1 MASDLEEN
9 YSGATLKLQRNPQYT
24 SSDTE
29 QAASMLSFGGTFRA
43 IAIFGIAYAL
53 AFKYAVTF
61 SESAAAPL
69 WFPDSVLLCAFLISP
84 RKLWG
89 WYLLVGA
96 PIRLINSTVPL
107 WFLGATFLNDGLKS
121 VFCAYLLQRIIRG
134 PVRLNTLK
142 QFWIY
147 TAISVV
153 GIPALSAMAGALTR
167 LAMGDTFWRAFYQWF
182 LGDATASIA
191 LTPTLLYWWFDGMR
205 EVKARAVMFF
215 PVMLALAAALYLTF
229 LLPQAEHSPIILYA
243 PLPLLIFAA
252 TAFRPVAVS
261 TAISLLSLV
270 SILSASQGR
279 GAFFMVQSQHSVL
292 AMQLFLIVTSVPLL
306 FVAILIEERKAV
318 EAQLIESQEG
328 LRENYKRNQD
338 LAGKLLH
345 AQEEERRRI
354 ARELHDD
361 IGQRLSLLSISLAE
375 LRSGLPAGMEK
386 ESSSANALLVD
397 VQNIAADLQEISR
410 QLHSSTLQHLGLEIA
425 LKNLCHAA
433 GSQHHIIIEFH
444 SDDVSELPTEA
455 KLCLFRVAQ
464 EALNNALRHGKA
476 KRIQLRLKKEE
487 DNVIMTLS
495 DDGSGFDPTVASEG
509 MGLLSMQERVRF
521 LGGVVLVNS
530 QIGAGTEIQAELPL
544 RK

>member
-1 MASDLEEN
+1 
-9 YSGATLKLQRNPQYT
+9 
-24 SSDTE
+24 
-29 QAASMLSFGGTFRA
+29 
-43 IAIFGIAYAL
+43 
-53 AFKYAVTF
+53 
-61 SESAAAPL
+61 
-69 WFPDSVLLCAFLISP
+69 
-84 RKLWG
+84 
-89 WYLLVGA
+89 
-96 PIRLINSTVPL
+96 
-107 WFLGATFLNDGLKS
+107 
-121 VFCAYLLQRIIRG
+121 
-134 PVRLNTLK
+134 
-142 QFWIY
+142 
-147 TAISVV
+147 
-153 GIPALSAMAGALTR
+153 
-167 LAMGDTFWRAFYQWF
+167 
-182 LGDATASIA
+182 
-191 LTPTLLYWWFDGMR
+191 
-205 EVKARAVMFF
+205 
-215 PVMLALAAALYLTF
+215 
-229 LLPQAEHSPIILYA
+229 
-243 PLPLLIFAA
+243 
-252 TAFRPVAVS
+252 
-261 TAISLLSLV
+261 
-270 SILSASQGR
+270 
-279 GAFFMVQSQHSVL
+279 MVQSQHSVL